1 MHTTTNKNKNTLMSK
16 FYWNEETIQHFRFQS
31 NYLNEKQMLES
42 VKDFVAL
49 EVYVGMD
56 VKTEEDLV
64 IDLMEQIYK

>member
-1 MHTTTNKNKNTLMSK
+1 MSK

-31 NYLNEKQMLES
+31 NYLNEKQILES
-42 VKDFVAL
+42 VKDFVAF

-56 VKTEEDLV
+56 VKTEEYLV